1 MKLEIL
7 ELLIKL
13 AVLVMAGI
21 VVPAFRKWLQT
32 KTENEQMEKIR
43 GWVYSAVYA
52 AEQIYNHAEK
62 IDPDGSM
69 RKKYAKNTVM
79 KICMNSGILIT
90 NRELDTLIEAAVNT
104 LNSLQAA
111 DTIPAGGE
119 EDGESEGTS

>member
-104 LNSLQAA
+104 LNSLHAA

-119 EDGESEGTS
+119 EDAGSEEDT

>member
-119 EDGESEGTS
+119 EDGESEGAS